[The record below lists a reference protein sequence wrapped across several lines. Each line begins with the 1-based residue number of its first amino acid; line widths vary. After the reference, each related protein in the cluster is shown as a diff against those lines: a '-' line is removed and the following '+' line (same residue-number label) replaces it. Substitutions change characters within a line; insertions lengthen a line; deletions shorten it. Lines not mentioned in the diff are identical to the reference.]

1 MPQFTSPRAQTIQLR
16 KPRNPIV
23 APALRRQAGAHA
35 SLKHPSRQQASHALR
50 NAVRSLPPDDSP

>member
-23 APALRRQAGAHA
+23 APAHRRQAGAHA
-35 SLKHPSRQQASHALR
+35 SLKPPSRQQSQLALR
-50 NAVRSLPPDDSP
+50 VAVRSLPPDDSP